1 MQDDLQTLAGSDG
14 AKVHAGF
21 PDQTLIQVYGHSLAP
36 LGINDGD
43 TLVVDSALQAGSSD
57 LLIAWRG
64 GNTIICRQYQLETDD
79 RPWGV
84 IIASIHNYR

>member
-1 MQDDLQTLAGSDG
+1 MQNDLQTMAGG
-14 AKVHAGF
+14 GPAKVHAGF
-21 PDQTLIQVYGHSLAP
+21 PDQTLVPVYGHTLTP

-43 TLVVDSALQAGSSD
+43 TLVVDSALQAGSND

-64 GNTIICRQYQLETDD
+64 GDTIICRQYQLESAD